1 MTKLVKKL
9 IIALS
14 VASISVCSLVGCG
27 GVQGGNSGSASGALI
42 MGVRQ
47 FNEVF
52 SPFFYTS
59 AYDKDVWEQV
69 HAYLIQPDR
78 TGNPV
83 AGLADYEIKEIK
95 NDAGEIVNTVYT
107 FTLKEGVKFGN
118 GTPITADDVI
128 FNIKVY
134 CDPTYTGM
142 ATMYSTPIVGVNE
155 YRYDDPNYL
164 AKIEEFKVA
173 SQNITDD
180 EIKAYIQKCAEN
192 DYAQYGSETINEYTG
207 FTNPDGL
214 TGNALKE
221 AEIKAYAE
229 FEIANAFEDY
239 RQGTIDDKYKTL
251 EQEYIKGNLASGTV
265 NVPDIEGVK
274 KIDDRTVEVTID
286 GIDPK
291 AIWQFYM
298 PIAPKS
304 YYGVGNDGTEFTKG
318 NLSMVE
324 EKNTVPVGAGPY
336 IFEKYENNVVT
347 LRANEH
353 YYLGTPKIPTL
364 KIQVTSE
371 ANKIDSVVSGAMD
384 ISDPNASLEAVAEV
398 ENAGLHYELIE
409 NLGYGYIGI
418 NSERI
423 TDINVRKG
431 LMHLMNREPAIETYY
446 GELAEVI
453 ERPMSIVSWAYPK
466 DAEPVYSFSPEKA
479 LEYFK
484 AAGYEQVNGQLVKD
498 GKQLKIEVGIGGDGT
513 MNHPS
518 APILTQMKAE
528 MEKIGAVLEIN
539 DCDTNILFDRLN
551 SGSWDMWVAAWGA
564 DIDPDMYQV
573 YSSNG
578 PTNYYGLKNDELDQL
593 IIDARS
599 TTDIE
604 ERKEYYAKALDIVMD
619 EAVEMPVYQRK
630 NMYIYNPQIVDINTL
645 PEDMTPYYGFPCEK
659 TVDIVNV
666 QLVQ

>member
-1 MTKLVKKL
+1 MKKLVKKL
-9 IIALS
+9 IVALAVAGIA
-14 VASISVCSLVGCG
+14 VGSLAGCG
-27 GVQGGNSGSASGALI
+27 AGNNGAASGALI
-42 MGVRQ
+42 MGVQQ

-52 SPFFYTS
+52 SPFYYTS

-69 HAYLIQPDR
+69 HANLIESDR
-78 TGNPV
+78 EGSPV
-83 AGLADYEIKEIK
+83 GALADYEIEEIK
-95 NDAGEIVNTVYT
+95 NDAGEVVNTVYR
-107 FTLKEGVKFGN
+107 FTLKEGVKFSDGS
-118 GTPITADDVI
+118 PITADDII

-142 ATMYSTPIVGVNE
+142 ATLYTTPIVGINE
-155 YRYDDPNYL
+155 YRYDDPNYS
-164 AKIEEFKVA
+164 AKIEEIKVA
-173 SQNITDD
+173 SQTVTDD

-192 DYAQYGSETINEYTG
+192 DYAEYGSETVNEYTG

-214 TGNALKE
+214 TGDALKQ
-221 AEIKAYAE
+221 AEIKAYAD
-229 FEIANAFEDY
+229 FEIANVFEDY
-239 RQGTIDDKYKTL
+239 RQGAIDDKYKTL
-251 EQEYIKGNLASGTV
+251 EQEYIQGNLAEGTIH
-265 NVPDIEGVK
+265 VPDIEGVK
-274 KIDDRTVEVTID
+274 KIDDRTVEVTIE

-291 AIWQFYM
+291 AIWNFSF
-298 PIAPKS
+298 PVAPQS

-324 EKNTVPVGAGPY
+324 EKNAVPVGAGPY
-336 IFEKYENNVVT
+336 TFEKYENNVAT
-347 LRANEH
+347 LRANPNF
-353 YYLGTPKIPTL
+353 YLGEPKIPTL

-384 ISDPNASLEAVAEV
+384 ISDPSASLEAVAEV
-398 ENAGLHYELIE
+398 EKAGLHYELIE

-418 NSERI
+418 NAERVS
-423 TDINVRKG
+423 DINVRKG

-446 GELAEVI
+446 GELASVI
-453 ERPMSIVSWAYPK
+453 ERPMSMVSWAYPE
-466 DAEPVYSFSPEKA
+466 DAEPVYPFSPEKA

-528 MEKIGAVLEIN
+528 MEKLGAVLEIN

-564 DIDPDMYQV
+564 TIDPDMYQT
-573 YSSNG
+573 YASDGPSNH
-578 PTNYYGLKNDELDQL
+578 YRIKNAELDKL
-593 IIDARS
+593 IMDARS
-599 TTDIE
+599 TTDIA
-604 ERKEYYAKALDIVMD
+604 ERKEYYSQALDIIMD

-630 NMYIYNPQIVDINTL
+630 NMYIYNPAVVNIDTL
-645 PEDMTPYYGFPCEK
+645 PKDMTPYYGFPCEQ

-666 QLVQ
+666 ELVQ